1 MEQLVIRRAEPRD
14 RAALGAMCHL
24 LWPDA
29 SAEAHMTEMDPFL
42 AGKPRGT
49 LPTIIFLAESSDG
62 RITGFIDAGLRSH
75 ADGCDPTHPVGFVE
89 GWFVAPEH
97 RRNRIGAQLLA
108 AAEQW
113 ARDQGC
119 HEMASDTWI
128 DHLDSQQAHQALGFQ
143 VVDRCVHYRKRL

>member
-1 MEQLVIRRAEPRD
+1 MEQLILRRAELQD
-14 RAALGAMCHL
+14 CLELGAMCHL
-24 LWPDA
+24 LWPD
-29 SAEAHMTEMDPFL
+29 STAEEHALELKPFL
-42 AGKPRGT
+42 TGKPRGT
-49 LPTIIFLAESSDG
+49 LPTVIFVAQNPEG
-62 RITGFIDAGLRSH
+62 HIVGFIDAGLRSH

-113 ARDQGC
+113 ARDHGC

-128 DHLDSQQAHQALGFQ
+128 DHLDSQQAHEALGFQ